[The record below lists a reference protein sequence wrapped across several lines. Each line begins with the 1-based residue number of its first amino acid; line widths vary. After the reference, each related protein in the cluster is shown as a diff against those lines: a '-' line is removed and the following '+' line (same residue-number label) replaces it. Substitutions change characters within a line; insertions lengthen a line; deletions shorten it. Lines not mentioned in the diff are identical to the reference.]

1 VTLTVAVEL
10 ELIFVTAF
18 MLEIVYCAIP
28 GAVTA
33 EALRRGIG
41 GGYRPALW
49 VQLGSLIGD
58 LVWAIIAL
66 VGLAVL
72 FESVP
77 IRLGLG
83 LIGCLFMLY
92 LAVKALAD
100 ARKGGMPEGV
110 QGPDRSDF
118 MTGAVL
124 STSNPFQLAFW
135 LGIGATTIAA
145 IAPHPTME
153 HYLAFMVGFIIAG
166 LLWCPFFAYV
176 VSVGRRYVNE
186 RTFQAIQVIC
196 GIFLVY
202 VGLNLLWATL
212 DSIGMF

>member
-1 VTLTVAVEL
+1 MEL
-10 ELIFVTAF
+10 ELIFATAF
-18 MLEIVYCAIP
+18 VLEVVYCAIP

-33 EALRRGIG
+33 EALRRGIS

-58 LVWAIIAL
+58 LVWAVIAL

-77 IRLGLG
+77 VRLGLG

-92 LAVKALAD
+92 LAVRALAD
-100 ARKGGMPEGV
+100 AKKGGMPEGID
-110 QGPDRSDF
+110 GPDRGDF

-135 LGIGATTIAA
+135 LGIGATTIAS
-145 IAPHPTME
+145 IAPHPTAW
-153 HYLAFMVGFIIAG
+153 HYVAFMLGFTLAG

-176 VSVGRRYVNE
+176 VSAGRRFVTD
-186 RTFQAIQVIC
+186 RTFRAIQVIC
-196 GIFLVY
+196 GVFLAY
-202 VGLNLLWATL
+202 VGLSLLWSTL
-212 DSIGMF
+212 ESIGMV